1 MAMSVRDM
9 AAALGV
15 SKSQVARDKLDGM
28 PMNDVA
34 AASAW
39 REANRDIAKSVEG
52 RIDRPGVIN
61 TTRAAVGAL
70 AGTAGAGAADA
81 APAGDPEDK
90 DDESDEIKATD
101 TAAYRQA
108 RTEREQIR
116 RDRERMELD
125 QARGQLIDAT
135 EAARLAFT
143 SFRALR
149 DAVLNAPARL
159 APLCA
164 AETDAMRIEQL
175 IETELTA
182 ALNRV
187 NPERLLAEVDTGD
200 DEGD

>member
-28 PMNDVA
+28 PMDDVA
-34 AASAW
+34 AALDW
-39 REANRDIAKSVEG
+39 REAHRDVSRSVEG
-52 RIDRPGVIN
+52 RIDRSGSTN

-70 AGTAGAGAADA
+70 ASTAGAAGADVPA
-81 APAGDPEDK
+81 AGEP
-90 DDESDEIKATD
+90 DEADEIQATD

-116 RDRERMELD
+116 RDRERLELD
-125 QARGQLIDAT
+125 QARGQLIDAS
-135 EAARLAFT
+135 EATRLAFT

-149 DAVLNAPARL
+149 DAVLNVPARL

-164 AETDAMRIEQL
+164 AETDALRIEHL
-175 IETELTA
+175 IEAELTA
-182 ALNRV
+182 ALSRV
-187 NPERLLAEVDTGD
+187 NPERLLAEVEVGD
-200 DEGD
+200 DEAD

>member
-28 PMNDVA
+28 PMDDVA
-34 AASAW
+34 AALDW
-39 REANRDIAKSVEG
+39 REAHRDVSRSVEG
-52 RIDRPGVIN
+52 RINRSGSTD
-61 TTRAAVGAL
+61 TTRAAVSAL
-70 AGTAGAGAADA
+70 ASTAGE
-81 APAGDPEDK
+81 P
-90 DDESDEIKATD
+90 DEADEIQATD

-125 QARGQLIDAT
+125 QARGKLIDAT

-164 AETDAMRIEQL
+164 AETDTLRIEQL
-175 IETELTA
+175 IEAELTS
-182 ALNRV
+182 ALSRV
-187 NPERLLAEVDTGD
+187 NHERLLAEVDMGD
-200 DEGD
+200 DETD

>member
-28 PMNDVA
+28 PMDDVA
-34 AASAW
+34 AALDW
-39 REANRDIAKSVEG
+39 REAHRDVSRSVEG
-52 RIDRPGVIN
+52 RIDRSGSTN
-61 TTRAAVGAL
+61 TTRAAVSAL
-70 AGTAGAGAADA
+70 ASTAGAAGADVPAAGEPDEADEA
-81 APAGDPEDK
+81 
-90 DDESDEIKATD
+90 DEIRATD
-101 TAAYRQA
+101 TADYRQA

-164 AETDAMRIEQL
+164 AETDALHIEQL
-175 IETELTA
+175 IEAELTA
-182 ALNRV
+182 ALGRI
-187 NPERLLAEVDTGD
+187 NPERLLAEVDMGD
-200 DEGD
+200 DETD